1 MKIKHITH
9 LGILAATIAFTS
21 CDHKKRQD
29 NLATDLDSVSYAL
42 GLDMATK
49 IAENFKNANNH
60 AFVQGYRDAADS
72 TNVKIQKEEINDIL
86 RTFFMKKQQ
95 EAMAQAQDT
104 TETAPVVAVNPN
116 TTSELVD
123 RSRHRELCF
132 GIGHVLP
139 NETQFQR
146 SKRRSLYS
154 RL

>member
-104 TETAPVVAVNPN
+104 TGTAPVVAVNPN
-116 TTSELVD
+116 TTSDLVD
-123 RSRHRELCF
+123 
-132 GIGHVLP
+132 
-139 NETQFQR
+139 
-146 SKRRSLYS
+146 
-154 RL
+154 